1 MEDPLVGSA
10 NRKLTHYQD
19 CIRKAANRPPAIILV
34 DDRVQVRRAADCF
47 NAGIH
52 ASQELL
58 TQAGA
63 AGLVPGVGVCEVLF
77 GLGSYDQLSGHSG
90 CEPFV

>member
-1 MEDPLVGSA
+1 MDVWRP
-10 NRKLTHYQD
+10 NRKLAHYQD
-19 CIRKAANRPPAIILV
+19 CIRKAAHQPAVIVLV

-47 NAGIH
+47 NAGIN
-52 ASQELL
+52 ASQDLF

-63 AGLVPGVGVCEVLF
+63 AALVPGVGVCEVLLC
-77 GLGSYDQLSGHSG
+77 LGGYDELSGRSG